1 LQEDD
6 HACPPQ
12 CANPI
17 LARRTRHRF
26 PPVRIATAQ
35 TTPCGSS
42 FVAGVVIP
50 VDRFEPTSL
59 SSTTLAYFK
68 NMSSRYCLPRSAT
81 NSRGFIQ
88 MHFSSLRHVFSF
100 ILTASVISAPLHAQG
115 DRVVK
120 IGLIEDASGRLGE
133 MGKKGIEQ
141 FTDSFKTINAGGG
154 IAIAGSRYSL
164 QLIVFDAES
173 RIDKANQG
181 VARLVA
187 EDKVDIL
194 ISAYPI
200 TQDAARNTNAPILV
214 LAPIRSQ
221 ALETDASSARPYQTR
236 LFVRKGGWP
245 F

>member
-1 LQEDD
+1 
-6 HACPPQ
+6 
-12 CANPI
+12 
-17 LARRTRHRF
+17 
-26 PPVRIATAQ
+26 
-35 TTPCGSS
+35 
-42 FVAGVVIP
+42 
-50 VDRFEPTSL
+50 
-59 SSTTLAYFK
+59 
-68 NMSSRYCLPRSAT
+68 
-81 NSRGFIQ
+81 

-214 LAPIRSQ
+214 LAPNPIAGIGDGRVFSTPIPNSTFR
-221 ALETDASSARPYQTR
+221 AKGGMAILTDALSKAHGVEASHLRDALAQVDVRTLGGLVRFDKLGNNTGGLKFLPKGPIIQGCQTTCASTCPCDTGCTDIDGQKCCSSC
-236 LFVRKGGWP
+236 
-245 F
+245 

>member
-1 LQEDD
+1 M
-6 HACPPQ
+6 
-12 CANPI
+12 
-17 LARRTRHRF
+17 
-26 PPVRIATAQ
+26 
-35 TTPCGSS
+35 
-42 FVAGVVIP
+42 
-50 VDRFEPTSL
+50 
-59 SSTTLAYFK
+59 Y
-68 NMSSRYCLPRSAT
+68 
-81 NSRGFIQ
+81 
-88 MHFSSLRHVFSF
+88 FSSLRHVFSF

-120 IGLIEDASGRLGE
+120 VGLIEDASGRLGE

-194 ISAYPI
+194 ISAHPI
-200 TQDAARNTNAPILV
+200 TQDAARNTSAPTSSSP
-214 LAPIRSQ
+214 PIRSQ
-221 ALETDASSARPYQTR
+221 ASETGAYSARPYQTR
-236 LFVRKGGWP
+236 LSVRKGEWP